1 MPADK
6 VKYSLELILW
16 TDDRGH
22 TTQEAANEV
31 AKGQDGNMYDLS
43 LMNELG
49 ARTIIVM
56 LPESFGLQ
64 DIREKR
70 VDSSRYLTLL
80 PILLIKMWD

>member
-6 VKYSLELILW
+6 VKYSLGVVLW
-16 TDDRGH
+16 IDERRH

-31 AKGQDGNMYDLS
+31 AKGQDGNMHDLS

-49 ARTIIVM
+49 ARTVIVM

-64 DIREKR
+64 DVREKAFGQ
-70 VDSSRYLTLL
+70 
-80 PILLIKMWD
+80 